1 MKKNKVIS
9 LTFRLF
15 LADFS
20 IFQKEGKKGK
30 KVRL

>member
-1 MKKNKVIS
+1 MKKNKAIA

-20 IFQKEGKKGK
+20 IFQKEGKKVK

>member
-1 MKKNKVIS
+1 MKKNKAIA

-20 IFQKEGKKGK
+20 IFQKEGKK
-30 KVRL
+30 VRP